1 MKVQTVSVGV
11 RTKGECDIVDITND
25 VQEAV
30 SATGVSEGAVHL
42 FVIGSTAAI
51 TTIEYEPGLVN
62 DIKKV
67 LERLVPKG
75 AGYEH
80 EEAWNDHNG
89 HSHLRASLIGPSLT
103 VPLVEGRLKLGTWQ
117 QIVLIEL
124 DTRARERE
132 VVAQAMGE

>member
-1 MKVQTVSVGV
+1 MKVESVSIGV
-11 RTKGECDIVDITND
+11 RTKGECDVVDITSD

-30 SATGVSEGAVHL
+30 SSTGVNEGVVHL

-103 VPLVEGRLKLGTWQ
+103 VPLVEGKLKLGTWQ
-117 QIVLIEL
+117 QIVLLEL
-124 DTRARERE
+124 DTTARERE
-132 VVAQAMGE
+132 VVAQTMGE